1 MNSLILR
8 SATRLISLLLV
19 VFSVFVLIRGH
30 NAPGGGFIGGLLTT
44 TAMALHMLAFGVHET
59 YRLMRINPRVLIGVG
74 IAASMASGSFAL
86 MAGRPF
92 MAAVWMTTPVPGI
105 GKVGTV
111 LMFDLGV
118 YLVVIGAALTIML
131 GLAEEAET

>member
-8 SATRLISLLLV
+8 SATRLIALLLV

-44 TAMALHMLAFGVHET
+44 SAMALHMLAFGGRET
-59 YRLMRINPRVLIGVG
+59 YRLMRFSPRALVG
-74 IAASMASGSFAL
+74 IGIAVALASACIAL
-86 MAGRPF
+86 VRAQPF
-92 MAAVWMTTPVPGI
+92 MAAIWLDTPVPGI

-111 LMFDLGV
+111 LMFDVGV

-131 GLAEEAET
+131 GLAEEAEQ